1 MNTTG
6 YGGRRIKKTAEVYSD
21 DKNLPVVKLEISGV
35 VENFVTINPRAI
47 SLRGFVGDTIK
58 KSVTIIPEK
67 KYDFK
72 ITKVRARNGKNIS
85 FQLEEV
91 KGTGRS
97 EYSLTV
103 ENLLNQEGNYSDL
116 IIMETDS
123 KIKPEVYVKVY
134 GNLRQRPAKKE

>member
-1 MNTTG
+1 M
-6 YGGRRIKKTAEVYSD
+6 KKTAEIHSD
-21 DKNLPVVKLEISGV
+21 DKNHPVLRIEISGV
-35 VENFVTINPRAI
+35 VEKIVTIIPRAI
-47 SLRGFVGDTIK
+47 SLRGYVGDDIK

-72 ITKVRARNGKNIS
+72 ITKVRARNGKHII
-85 FQLEEV
+85 FLLEEI
-91 KGTGRS
+91 KGTGRR

-103 ENLLNQEGNYSDL
+103 ENLLAREGRYSDL

-123 KIKPEVYVKVY
+123 KVKPEVKVKVY

>member
-1 MNTTG
+1 M
-6 YGGRRIKKTAEVYSD
+6 KKTAEVHSD
-21 DKNLPVVKLEISGV
+21 DKKLPIAKIQIAGV
-35 VENFVTINPRAI
+35 VEKIVTVIPRAI
-47 SLRGFVGDTIK
+47 SLNGFVGDDIK

-72 ITKVRARNGKNIS
+72 ITKVRARNGEHINY
-85 FQLEEV
+85 QLDEI
-91 KGTGRS
+91 KGTGRT

-103 ENLLNQEGNYSDL
+103 QNLLAKEGRYSDL

-123 KIKPEVYVKVY
+123 EIRKEVKVKVY

>member
-1 MNTTG
+1 M
-6 YGGRRIKKTAEVYSD
+6 KKAAEIHSD
-21 DKNLPVVKLEISGV
+21 DKNQPVLRIEISGV
-35 VENFVTINPRAI
+35 VEKIVTIIPRAI
-47 SLRGFVGDTIK
+47 SLRGYVGDDIK

-72 ITKVRARNGKNIS
+72 ITKVRARNGKHII
-85 FQLEEV
+85 FLLEEI
-91 KGTGRS
+91 KGTGRR

-103 ENLLNQEGNYSDL
+103 ENLLAREGRYSDL

-123 KIKPEVYVKVY
+123 KVKPEVKVKVY

>member
-1 MNTTG
+1 ME
-6 YGGRRIKKTAEVYSD
+6 KTAEVYSD
-21 DKNLPVVKLEISGV
+21 DKNHPVVRIEISGV
-35 VENFVTINPRAI
+35 VEKIVTIIPRAI
-47 SLRGFVGDTIK
+47 SLRGYVGDDIK

-72 ITKVRARNGKNIS
+72 ITKVRARNGKHII
-85 FQLEEV
+85 FLLEEI
-91 KGTGRS
+91 KGTGRR

-103 ENLLNQEGNYSDL
+103 ENLLAKEGRYYDR

-123 KIKPEVYVKVY
+123 KIKPEVKVKVY